1 MERFLDFG
9 QKNRSRYQ
17 ARSKPFARIDY
28 ETLQS
33 SIKNDVRVASCKNS
47 IRFEK
52 KNEKT
57 FDR

>member
-1 MERFLDFG
+1 MERFLDFR
-9 QKNRSRYQ
+9 QKNWSHYK

-33 SIKNDVRVASCKNS
+33 IIKNDVRVSSCKDS

-52 KNEKT
+52 KNQ
-57 FDR
+57 

>member
-9 QKNRSRYQ
+9 QKNWSHYQ

-33 SIKNDVRVASCKNS
+33 SIKNDVRVASCKDS

-52 KNEKT
+52 KNQ
-57 FDR
+57 